1 MIVNKAELITNI
13 LINVLFVSLFIAL
26 FFFTYAAYIE
36 KQVVTNQMKFLAGDT
51 SNIIKLFGKN
61 VTEIVRDNVKNTVIP
76 DLSHEDEIV
85 KKSNNEI
92 IKKVIKINIFF
103 AIIVS
108 LIVYYIYIKY
118 SNKSYDLGEI
128 IVNNLIIL
136 FFIGI
141 VEYSIL
147 KYFGSRYISIDTNKV
162 KLSLLTNFKKYN
174 YI

>member
-36 KQVVTNQMKFLAGDT
+36 KQVVTSQMKFLAGDT
-51 SNIIKLFGKN
+51 SNIIKLFGKDL
-61 VTEIVRDNVKNTVIP
+61 TEIVRNNVKNTELP

-85 KKSNNEI
+85 KKNNNEI
-92 IKKVIKINIFF
+92 IKKVIKINLIFT
-103 AIIVS
+103 IVVS
-108 LIVYYIYIKY
+108 LIVYYIYVKY

-128 IVNNLIIL
+128 IVNNSVIL
-136 FFIGI
+136 FFIGF
-141 VEYSIL
+141 VEFSFL
-147 KYFGSRYISIDTNKV
+147 TYFGSRYISIDTNKV